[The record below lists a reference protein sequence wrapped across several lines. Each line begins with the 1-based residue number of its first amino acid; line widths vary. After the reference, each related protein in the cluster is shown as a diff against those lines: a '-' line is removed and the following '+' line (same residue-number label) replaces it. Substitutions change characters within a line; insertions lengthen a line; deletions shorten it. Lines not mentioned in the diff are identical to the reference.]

1 MFKQIV
7 MAAAL
12 AVGLAG
18 CAQPYKQSAQE
29 QQAQEAYNSYV
40 GTTNAQV
47 KAGLLSKREG
57 AQRIANFVAENHPQ
71 DYAAQDA
78 WNYSVKV
85 YTDLEQGKISEQ
97 DATYMI
103 QKKRLD
109 HERDYQARVDQYNAG
124 IDQKNNAALGVFLLG
139 AGSAVQN
146 SVPRP
151 VGPTNCISTTSGNTV
166 NTNCN

>member
-1 MFKQIV
+1 MFKQMV
-7 MAAAL
+7 MATVL

-18 CAQPYKQSAQE
+18 CAQPYKPSAQE
-29 QQAQEAYNSYV
+29 QQAQATYDSYV

-47 KAGLLSKREG
+47 KAGVLSKRDG
-57 AQRIANFVAENHPQ
+57 AKRIADFIATNYPQ

-85 YTDLEQGKISEQ
+85 YTDLEQGKITEQ
-97 DATYMI
+97 DATYLI

-109 HERDYQARVDQYNAG
+109 HEREYQERVERYNAG
-124 IDQKNNAALGVFLLG
+124 IGQQNNAALGVFLLG
-139 AGSAVQN
+139 AGAAVQN

-151 VGPTNCISTTSGNTV
+151 TAPTNCISTTAGNTV
-166 NTNCN
+166 NTSCN